1 MDTGS
6 LSLSLSLSQNLTM
19 ELKIF
24 EITQRIGQSQ
34 QPQVEVSRIEETVG
48 VIAATTQIKTEL
60 KAQMGDDKLQVQ
72 QLLYII

>member
-1 MDTGS
+1 M
-6 LSLSLSLSQNLTM
+6 M
-19 ELKIF
+19 ELKNF

-72 QLLYII
+72 QLLYVI